1 MSTRYGDRGFDR
13 YEDADEGRYG
23 GRDYDERAGR
33 ASDFERSRRRSGA
46 DYGATPRGHSA
57 GRDYDDSRDYGYE
70 RDYGTRDYEADSGR
84 EGILGGYTGA
94 PLSRR
99 SDYEDYGREYERG
112 PSRDYGREPARDYG
126 RDYGPARDYG
136 REPARDYG
144 RDYDRVRGFDTDYG
158 RTTSRFYGRSGYDYG
173 REDYDRQN
181 WGGARGDYGSRAY
194 GGRPDERGMGRG
206 GRGRGDRGWWDRAA
220 DEVLSWFGDEDAGR
234 RRRIDDLRE
243 GRGYG
248 QGKFRGRG
256 PKDYRRSDE
265 RIREEINDRMTDNEW
280 LDAADVEVV
289 VVTGEVTLS
298 GTVDSRYA
306 KRLAE
311 DIADSVSGVTNVQNN
326 LRVQSYEAGA
336 ATAGITAPA
345 TGAADTTLA
354 SDTSDAP
361 DAGTTGRASKAAGRG

>member
-136 REPARDYG
+136 RDYG

-220 DEVLSWFGDEDAGR
+220 DEVLSWFGDEDAER
-234 RRRIDDLRE
+234 RRRIDELRE
-243 GRGYG
+243 ARGYG
-248 QGKFRGRG
+248 AGKFRGRG
-256 PKDYRRSDE
+256 PKNYRRSDE
-265 RIREEINDRMTDNEW
+265 RIHEEINDRLTDNEW
-280 LDAADVEVV
+280 LDASDIDVSVNSGIV
-289 VVTGEVTLS
+289 ILT

-311 DIADSVSGVTNVQNN
+311 DIADSVSGVINVQNN
-326 LRVQSYEAGA
+326 LLVENRQTG
-336 ATAGITAPA
+336 ATAGLTETTTDASRTMP
-345 TGAADTTLA
+345 AAD
-354 SDTSDAP
+354 AP
-361 DAGTTGRASKAAGRG
+361 ETNRASKAVGKG